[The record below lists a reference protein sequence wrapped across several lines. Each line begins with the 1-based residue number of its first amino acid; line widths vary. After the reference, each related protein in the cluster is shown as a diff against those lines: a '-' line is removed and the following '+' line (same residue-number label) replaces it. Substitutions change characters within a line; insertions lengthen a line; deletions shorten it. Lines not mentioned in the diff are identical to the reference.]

1 MKDYPYERFVRDS
14 RIMLI
19 FEGTNE
25 ILRILIA
32 LLGIVRFILNLFI
45 LFSFIR
51 FR

>member
-32 LLGIVRFILNLFI
+32 LLGIVLDTFWID
-45 LFSFIR
+45 SFQS
-51 FR
+51 FTVKL